1 MHYARLSSSAL
12 RGNQRMT
19 MDKKYNWD
27 AQDYAKHSS
36 AQQTWARELIL
47 KLDLAGNED
56 VLDLGC
62 GDGKVTAEIAACVPN
77 GSVVGV
83 DNSGSMIELAQTKH
97 PNSEYPNLAFR
108 LADVREL
115 PFDKQFDIVFSN
127 AALHW
132 VRDHRPV
139 LDGVRRSLRPGG
151 RTLLQMGGQ
160 GNAASMLAV
169 VDAMKEDGV
178 WKPYFEGFEFP
189 YGFHDPTG
197 YGSRLEETGLHASRV
212 ELIPKDMK
220 HEGKSDLAAWIRTTW
235 LPYTDRIPERQR
247 EKFIDEL
254 VDSYMLNYPP
264 DSEGRIHV
272 QMVRLEVEATRNV

>member
-1 MHYARLSSSAL
+1 M
-12 RGNQRMT
+12 NN
-19 MDKKYNWD
+19 KYRWD

-36 AQQTWARELIL
+36 AQQTWARELIV
-47 KLDLAGNED
+47 KLNLAGDED

-83 DNSGSMIELAQTKH
+83 DNSDSMIESAQT
-97 PNSEYPNLAFR
+97 EYPNTKYPNLSFQ
-108 LADVREL
+108 LVDVREL
-115 PFDKQFDIVFSN
+115 PFEKQFDIVFSN

-160 GNAASMLAV
+160 GNAASMLEV
-169 VDAMKEDGV
+169 LDAMKEDGV
-178 WKPYFEGFEFP
+178 WKPHFKGFEFP
-189 YGFHDPTG
+189 YGFHEPTG
-197 YGSRLEETGLHASRV
+197 YGGWLEETGLHAVRIEV
-212 ELIPKDMK
+212 IPKDMK
-220 HEGKSDLAAWIRTTW
+220 HEDKSDLAAWIRTTW
-235 LPYTDRIPERQR
+235 LPYTDRVPEHQR

-254 VDSYMLNYPP
+254 VDSYMLKHPP

-272 QMVRLEVEATRNV
+272 RMVRLEVEATRNV